1 MIEFIIYVLI
11 LFSIVYLMAKNIT
24 LKAKNMSLTYDTLQA
39 YVDRNIVA
47 EKLNI
52 ALLQRDSAELEKT
65 DDFLVFISQSR
76 DWAFA
81 YIETTQEQINN
92 FINDVGPIIEY
103 LDQYSPPILLEEQ
116 RLRLIEGYRT
126 IQNILPEDYGKQD
139 NWRFIFLHQI
149 LKL

>member
-1 MIEFIIYVLI
+1 MIDFIIYILI
-11 LFSIVYLMAKNIT
+11 LFIMVYLIAKNIT

-52 ALLQRDSAELEKT
+52 ALMQKDSAELEKT

-92 FINDVGPIIEY
+92 FINDVGPTIDY
-103 LDQYSPPILLEEQ
+103 LEKYSPPILLDEQ
-116 RLRLIEGYRT
+116 RLGIIEGYRK
-126 IQNILPEDYGKQD
+126 IKSILPEDYGKLD
-139 NWRFIFLHQI
+139 T
-149 LKL
+149 

>member
-1 MIEFIIYVLI
+1 
-11 LFSIVYLMAKNIT
+11 
-24 LKAKNMSLTYDTLQA
+24 MSLTYDTLQA

-139 NWRFIFLHQI
+139 N
-149 LKL
+149 

>member
-1 MIEFIIYVLI
+1 MIDFIIYILI
-11 LFSIVYLMAKNIT
+11 LFIIVYLIAKNIT

-52 ALLQRDSAELEKT
+52 ALMQKDSAELEKT

-92 FINDVGPIIEY
+92 FINDVGPTIDY
-103 LDQYSPPILLEEQ
+103 LEKYSPPILLDEQ
-116 RLRLIEGYRT
+116 RLGIIEGYRK
-126 IQNILPEDYGKQD
+126 IKSILPEDYGKLD
-139 NWRFIFLHQI
+139 T
-149 LKL
+149 

>member
-139 NWRFIFLHQI
+139 N
-149 LKL
+149 